1 MKGIKFT
8 TAVVL
13 WLWNNWTFR
22 KYNYS
27 DRNGKW
33 EVIEEF
39 FWWLDYNSQTNK
51 IIVPKWF
58 KTNFWNIPWI
68 LQLFFDKY
76 RISYIL
82 HDFLYTK
89 KYKLFERKECDLILL
104 EALKVE
110 LVGKFERSI
119 IYLWVRLFGFNYYY
133 KV

>member
-27 DRNGKW
+27 DKDDRW

-39 FWWLDYNSQTNK
+39 FWRIDYNTQTNK

-58 KTNFWNIPWI
+58 ITNFWSIPGPVG
-68 LQLFFDKY
+68 LFINKY
-76 RISYIL
+76 RISFIL

-89 KYKLFERKECDLILL
+89 KYNLFERKECDLILL
-104 EALKVE
+104 EALTVE
-110 LVGKFERSI
+110 WVSKFERSI
-119 IYLWVRLFGFNYYY
+119 IYLGVRLFWGKFYNTD
-133 KV
+133 